1 MKIYAILDGDGYQI
15 KTVEETEYAYKITW
29 DFETVTMT
37 VADEPSD
44 ITIPADRYN
53 YEEMYK
59 KLNVSYY
66 IEEAEATT
74 LETGVTAN
82 PKTSAQTIKP
92 SKGYDGLKQVAITAV
107 TSSIDSNIVAGNI
120 KNGVTILGV
129 EGTYDVPTLPN
140 IEWAIYNY
148 VNSPATTELELLQA
162 LDVDVATGLYQYG
175 LSLGAPV
182 SNIINGTNL
191 LATFSF
197 ISISGETVME
207 FTSSTGTY
215 EGIIETDSQTGEDT
229 FVVTETTQ

>member
-29 DFETVTMT
+29 DFETGTMT

-74 LETGVTAN
+74 LETDVTAN

-107 TSSIDSNIVAGNI
+107 TSSIDANIVAGNI

-129 EGTYDVPTLPN
+129 EGSYEGSGTLPSDEMGVYLN
-140 IEWAIYNY
+140 VDSTATDEDVLLEAIDVTIVQGIFELSGTLGSIPAIVIGTNTSFTCSIEPTGDTTCEITTDN
-148 VNSPATTELELLQA
+148 ATYLGELEE
-162 LDVDVATGLYQYG
+162 DPETGNY
-175 LSLGAPV
+175 
-182 SNIINGTNL
+182 TW
-191 LATFSF
+191 
-197 ISISGETVME
+197 
-207 FTSSTGTY
+207 
-215 EGIIETDSQTGEDT
+215 
-229 FVVTETTQ
+229 VVTEDTEE